1 MNLSENDKIW
11 FVVLVASNKIVTPLL
26 RKLVPKGIEKLRDF
40 LNDRLQNIST
50 PCNIQ
55 TLTHSIYREDPY
67 LKRLRFGNI
76 NDNDKV
82 EMKEDYDYSINSLVD
97 LAKLHLPNYLAKFA
111 AFDKSLEMAAVLR
124 LLGYELY
131 PFKVFES
138 PNPSLDI
145 TSLANDVRESVRN
158 PVSHYNEDNF
168 TEHFLN
174 KSFEKLMALV
184 KAVVLPEDQVSDV
197 LDQLHKWQKN
207 GTVSSVLI

>member
-11 FVVLVASNKIVTPLL
+11 LVVLVASNKIVTPLL
-26 RKLVPKGIEKLRDF
+26 RKLVSKGIDKLRDF

-55 TLTHSIYREDPY
+55 TLTYSIYCKDPY
-67 LKRLRFGNI
+67 LNGLRFGNI

-82 EMKEDYDYSINSLVD
+82 TKEDYNYSINSLVD
-97 LAKLHLPNYLAKFA
+97 LAKLHLPYYLAKFA
-111 AFDKSLEMAAVLR
+111 AFDKSLEMTAVLR

-145 TSLANDVRESVRN
+145 TSLANDVRKLVRN
-158 PVSHYNEDNF
+158 PSSHYIEDNC

-174 KSFEKLMALV
+174 TSFEKLMALV
-184 KAVVLPEDQVSDV
+184 EAVVLPEDQVNDV
-197 LDQLHKWQKN
+197 LDQLHQWQNN
-207 GTVSSVLI
+207 GTVSSFLI

>member
-11 FVVLVASNKIVTPLL
+11 LVVLVASNKTVTPLL
-26 RKLVPKGIEKLRDF
+26 RKLVPKGIKKLRDF

-55 TLTHSIYREDPY
+55 TLTYSIYREDTY
-67 LKRLRFGNI
+67 LKRLQFENI
-76 NDNDKV
+76 NDNKV
-82 EMKEDYDYSINSLVD
+82 KKKEDYDYSINSLVD

-111 AFDKSLEMAAVLR
+111 AFDESLEMAAVLR
-124 LLGYELY
+124 LLGYEHY

-158 PVSHYNEDNF
+158 PLSHYIEGNF
-168 TEHFLN
+168 TEDFLN
-174 KSFEKLMALV
+174 KSFENLMALV
-184 KAVVLPEDQVSDV
+184 KAVVLPEDQVNDV
-197 LDQLHKWQKN
+197 LDELHKWQKN

>member
-1 MNLSENDKIW
+1 MKVSENDKIW

-26 RKLVPKGIEKLRDF
+26 RELVSKGIARLNDF
-40 LNDRLQNIST
+40 LNDHLQNVST
-50 PCNIQ
+50 PCNLQ
-55 TLTHSIYREDPY
+55 TLKYSIYRKDRY
-67 LKRLRFGNI
+67 LKGLRFENI
-76 NDNDKV
+76 NNNDEKKR
-82 EMKEDYDYSINSLVD
+82 EEDYHYSINSLVD

-111 AFDKSLEMAAVLR
+111 AFDKSLEMTAVLR
-124 LLGYELY
+124 LLGYKLY

-138 PNPSLDI
+138 PNPLLDI
-145 TSLANDVRESVRN
+145 KSLANDVRELVRN

-184 KAVVLPEDQVSDV
+184 KAVVLPEDQVNDV
-197 LDQLHKWQKN
+197 LDQLHEWQKN

>member
-11 FVVLVASNKIVTPLL
+11 LVVLVASNKIVTPLL
-26 RKLVPKGIEKLRDF
+26 RKLVSKGIDKLRDF

-55 TLTHSIYREDPY
+55 TLTYSIYCKDAY

-82 EMKEDYDYSINSLVD
+82 TKEDYNYSINSLVD
-97 LAKLHLPNYLAKFA
+97 LAKLHLPYYLAKFA
-111 AFDKSLEMAAVLR
+111 AFDKSLEMTAILR

-145 TSLANDVRESVRN
+145 TSLANDVRELVRN
-158 PVSHYNEDNF
+158 PSSHYIEDNC

-174 KSFEKLMALV
+174 TSFKKLMALV
-184 KAVVLPEDQVSDV
+184 EAVVLPEDQVNDV
-197 LDQLHKWQKN
+197 LDQLHQWQNN
-207 GTVSSVLI
+207 GTVSSFLI

>member
-26 RKLVPKGIEKLRDF
+26 RELVPKGIEKLRDF

-55 TLTHSIYREDPY
+55 TLTYSIYREDPY

-184 KAVVLPEDQVSDV
+184 KAVVLPEDQVNDV

>member
-11 FVVLVASNKIVTPLL
+11 LVVLVASNKIVTPLL
-26 RKLVPKGIEKLRDF
+26 RKLVSKGIDKLRVF

-50 PCNIQ
+50 LCNIQ
-55 TLTHSIYREDPY
+55 TLTYSIYLEDPY
-67 LKRLRFGNI
+67 LKGLHFGNI

-82 EMKEDYDYSINSLVD
+82 KKEKDYNYSINSLVD
-97 LAKLHLPNYLAKFA
+97 LAKLHLPHYLAKFA
-111 AFDKSLEMAAVLR
+111 AFDKSLEMTAVLR
-124 LLGYELY
+124 LLGYERY

-145 TSLANDVRESVRN
+145 TSLANDVRELVRN
-158 PVSHYNEDNF
+158 PSSHYIEDNC

-174 KSFEKLMALV
+174 MSFEKLMALV
-184 KAVVLPEDQVSDV
+184 KAVVLPEDQVNDV
-197 LDQLHKWQKN
+197 LDQLHRWQKN